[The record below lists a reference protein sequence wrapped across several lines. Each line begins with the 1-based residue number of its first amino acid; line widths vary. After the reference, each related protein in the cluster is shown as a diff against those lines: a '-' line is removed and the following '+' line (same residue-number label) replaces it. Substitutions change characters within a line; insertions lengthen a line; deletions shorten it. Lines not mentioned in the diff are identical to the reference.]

1 MRFDW
6 WTLALQTINFAVLVW
21 LLHRFLYKPVLRMID
36 ARRAEIDKQYSD
48 ARREEAKARER
59 LAAIEAKHASIA
71 AERESVLKNAAA
83 QADESTKTR
92 RAQAEREAAE
102 LLEGARRSLAAE
114 RNQALAEAQRVALEL
129 GAEFARRLLA
139 EVPLQLR
146 AEAWL
151 ERLEQHLATL
161 PDSELKALIGQCDNG
176 AALTIVTASPLPSGT
191 AEVWLTRLRKPL
203 GPEITMKF
211 IVDPTL
217 VAGTELHFPNSI
229 LRFSW
234 QSALAALRAEIDG
247 HGNAH

>member
-1 MRFDW
+1 MRLDW

-21 LLHRFLYKPVLRMID
+21 LLHRFLYRPVLRMID
-36 ARRAEIDKQYSD
+36 ARRTEIEKQYAD
-48 ARREEAKARER
+48 ARAAEAKVKER
-59 LAAIEAKHASIA
+59 LATIEAERSSIA
-71 AERESVLKNAAA
+71 AERNAVLKTAAA
-83 QADESTKTR
+83 QVDESTKAR

-102 LLEGARRSLAAE
+102 LLEGARRSLAIE
-114 RNQALAEAQRVALEL
+114 RDRALAEAQRVALEL

-139 EVPLQLR
+139 EVPIQLR

-151 ERLEQHLATL
+151 ERLEQHLAAL
-161 PDSELKALIGQCDNG
+161 PDSELKALVGQCADG
-176 AALTIVTASPLPSGT
+176 TALTIVTASPLPSGT
-191 AEVWLTRLRKPL
+191 AEVWRTRLRKPL

-211 IVDPTL
+211 DVDPTL

-247 HGNAH
+247 HGHAH